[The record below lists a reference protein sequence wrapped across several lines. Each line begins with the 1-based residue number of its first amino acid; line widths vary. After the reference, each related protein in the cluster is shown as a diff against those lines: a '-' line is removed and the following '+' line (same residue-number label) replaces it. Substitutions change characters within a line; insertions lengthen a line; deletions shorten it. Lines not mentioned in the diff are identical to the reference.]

1 MLITVGTIISTHA
14 LQVESEGKLCRFLTQ
29 IDTETGVAKQ
39 YKTENDKLVYVGGEP
54 VIEDIVLPIDKLHI
68 YLVKPK

>member
-1 MLITVGTIISTHA
+1 MLITVGTIISHHA

-29 IDTETGVAKQ
+29 IDTKTGAAKQ
-39 YKTENDKLVYVGGEP
+39 YKTENGKLVYVGDEP
-54 VIEDIVLPIDKLHI
+54 VIEDIVLPTDKYAI